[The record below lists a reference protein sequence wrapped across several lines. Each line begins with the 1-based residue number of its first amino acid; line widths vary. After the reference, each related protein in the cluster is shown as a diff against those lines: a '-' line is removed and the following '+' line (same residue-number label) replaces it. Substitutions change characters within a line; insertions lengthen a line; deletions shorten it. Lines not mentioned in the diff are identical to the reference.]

1 MPHIKRSSKNWVIP
15 TEDGFLVAR
24 EATVLR
30 RIRGHQALN
39 DLLNAIF
46 AVLEENETAPLEEI
60 CSRVTTQYGYGLA
73 LVREAIQRFTQ
84 IGVLELVAE
93 DEINQHCASLPQTP
107 LQPYFEWFVTDPTLP
122 GLRLHDAT
130 IAVVGTGDVAQDVAS
145 ALRACGVGSVSTL
158 SPPNDSA
165 VSNGDSKGQSHLLL
179 DHLTPSN
186 PDLVI
191 GCAENTIER
200 LRFFPLLGR
209 WSVEQG
215 IPWLAGAWEG
225 ESLIIGP
232 LFIPGETACYHCLE
246 MREESHLPYRDEFQ
260 FVKQHVRLGA
270 AAHVQKAPLPL
281 FWQKILS
288 NFLVAEAVHLMSHLF
303 FPATY
308 QTVLLFETRTW
319 RLEHH
324 VVLRVPFCPI
334 CSPFVERP
342 FQKIWDI

>member
-15 TEDGFLVAR
+15 TEDGFLIAR

-39 DLLNAIF
+39 DLLSAILS
-46 AVLEENETAPLEEI
+46 ALEENKTMPLEEI
-60 CSRVTTQYGYGLA
+60 CSHVATQYGYGPA

-84 IGVLELVAE
+84 IGVLELVDE
-93 DEINQHCASLPQTP
+93 DEINQGRASLSLTP
-107 LQPYFEWFVTDPTLP
+107 LQTYFEWFVTDSISPS
-122 GLRLHDAT
+122 LRLHNAT
-130 IAVVGTGDVAQDVAS
+130 IVVVGTGDIAQDVAS
-145 ALRACGVGSVSTL
+145 ALQACGVGSVSTL
-158 SPPNDSA
+158 SPHSNGTVSNEDSA
-165 VSNGDSKGQSHLLL
+165 EQSSQLLG
-179 DHLTPSN
+179 HLTHSA

-191 GCAENTIER
+191 GCAENIIER
-200 LRFFPLLGR
+200 LSFFPLLGR

-225 ESLIIGP
+225 ESLMIGP
-232 LFIPGETACYHCLE
+232 LFVPGETACYHCLE
-246 MREESHLPYRDEFQ
+246 MREESHLPYRHEFQ
-260 FVKQHVRLGA
+260 FIKQHVRLGEA
-270 AAHVQKAPLPL
+270 SHVQKAPLPL

-288 NFLVAEAVHLMSHLF
+288 NFLVAEAIHLTSRLF
-303 FPATY
+303 FPTTY

-319 RLEHH
+319 QLEHH
-324 VVLRVPFCPI
+324 TVLRVPFCPV